1 MELVLLD
8 DKFRETG
15 RFSDFESLV
24 WNERFTSE
32 GPGDFQLR
40 SFGIRETTSK
50 VREGTF
56 VSVSNSNVV
65 MQVTNVE
72 KSVESDGSEVVSITG
87 LTLDHIFEH
96 RPAVHTLGSIDFMDG
111 LHPNGWEFGDELTDD
126 YFHLDP
132 LEVIDRVLA
141 RVDGETYG
149 RTELSYMSLPFKY
162 YQQDFVMEVPPAG
175 PQPLNLSSNPPWLPP
190 LSSSRPPPVDPEP
203 DDEYY
208 NQIPISRVSVP
219 PHVYNDL
226 SVTQELQYYSVDRG
240 TSVQTVIKD
249 MLEKAEMGMVILRPN
264 TDDPI
269 SRHHTQHTQPGED
282 RQAAAIFYRPRRH
295 DPVNLSFDY
304 KYEDYIS
311 STASVDHNFVSHM
324 FEARSDDV
332 LEISRPQRR
341 GSGMDVRVS
350 LKETEDADMTNVQV
364 NESKIRTLQEFV
376 GEFTSGRTY
385 SLETDGVYPFR
396 DKSYKFGTF
405 NDDEFYL
412 GDALTL
418 NVEGVGEVFAQ
429 VVEFIRAMDQD
440 GYREYPTFRIAT
452 KIGRWYVSYFNRAKD
467 SMKTH
472 YWN

>member
-15 RFSDFESLV
+15 RFTDFESLV

-50 VREGTF
+50 VREGAF

-72 KSVESDGSEVVSITG
+72 KSVESDGSEVVSING

-111 LHPNGWEFGDELTDD
+111 LHPNGWEFGDEFTDD

-162 YQQDFVMEVPPAG
+162 YQQDFVIEVPPAG
-175 PQPLNLSSNPPWLPP
+175 PQPLSLSSRPPWLPP
-190 LSSSRPPPVDPEP
+190 LSSSRPAPIDPEP
-203 DDEYY
+203 DDGYY
-208 NQIPISRVSVP
+208 NQVPLARVGVP
-219 PHVYNDL
+219 HHVYDNL
-226 SVTQELQYYSVDRG
+226 SVTQELQYYSIDRG

-269 SRHHTQHTQPGED
+269 SRHHTQHTHPGED

-311 STASVDHNFVSHM
+311 STASVNHNFVSHM
-324 FEARSDDV
+324 FEARSDNV
-332 LEISRPQRR
+332 FEISRPLRR

-350 LKETEDADMTNVQV
+350 LKETQDADMTTVQL
-364 NESKIRTLQEFV
+364 NESKYETLFEFV
-376 GEFTSGRTY
+376 NEFTSGRTY
-385 SLETDGVYPFR
+385 SLETDGDYPFR
-396 DKSYKFGTF
+396 EKHYKFGTF
-405 NDDEFYL
+405 NDDEFFL
-412 GDALTL
+412 GDALNL
-418 NVEGVGEVFAQ
+418 EIEGVGEVFAQ
-429 VVEFIRAMDQD
+429 VVEFIRTMDQD

-452 KIGRWYVSYFNRAKD
+452 KLGSWYVVYFSKARE